1 MLLIGWSAGGKEWE
15 TNNRR
20 IVGPLIPSQR
30 FARQVLPT
38 GGTVGRS
45 DDRQQRIRRTL
56 AWTELS
62 RPNTVTNLTELGSE
76 KRLDGQMTAKQSE
89 RLIKPQSREALF
101 GDLIEMVVEMMLSE
115 RVISDEQVAE
125 TRRQLD
131 EQFVADAALS
141 ELGWDSM
148 QFASLLVHAEDR
160 YGIVLGGLSVFD
172 LFTVDD
178 VVDAVWAQ
186 ISQPE

>member
-1 MLLIGWSAGGKEWE
+1 
-15 TNNRR
+15 
-20 IVGPLIPSQR
+20 
-30 FARQVLPT
+30 
-38 GGTVGRS
+38 
-45 DDRQQRIRRTL
+45 
-56 AWTELS
+56 
-62 RPNTVTNLTELGSE
+62 
-76 KRLDGQMTAKQSE
+76 MTAKQSE
-89 RLIKPQSREALF
+89 RLIKPQSRDALF

-125 TRRQLD
+125 TRQQLD

-148 QFASLLVHAEDR
+148 QFASLLVHAEDL

-178 VVDAVWAQ
+178 VVDAVWVR

>member
-1 MLLIGWSAGGKEWE
+1 MPSA
-15 TNNRR
+15 
-20 IVGPLIPSQR
+20 
-30 FARQVLPT
+30 
-38 GGTVGRS
+38 GGTVGRG
-45 DDRQQRIRRTL
+45 DAQEHRIRSTS
-56 AWTELS
+56 AWTEPF
-62 RPNTVTNLTELGSE
+62 RPDTVTNRTELGSE

-89 RLIKPQSREALF
+89 RLIKPQSRDALF

-115 RVISDEQVAE
+115 RVISDQQVAE
-125 TRRQLD
+125 TRQRLD
-131 EQFVADAALS
+131 EQFVPDAALS